1 MKHSIQKVLCVCK
14 GNTCRSPLVSVLFNK
29 QFEALGIDIT
39 ADSAGLIGEIGRP
52 VSEEMLATAM
62 EMGLSLSS
70 HKSRLIT
77 SLDLR
82 QYSRIYCMDDEIRDE
97 VLKMKE
103 VKEDQV
109 VIFNDREGGVPNPFG
124 KGLAEYKNCAEIIQR
139 EVEKI
144 TGLCARVL

>member
-1 MKHSIQKVLCVCK
+1 MENSIQKVLCVCK
-14 GNTCRSPLVSVLFNK
+14 GNTCRSPLIAALFNK

-39 ADSAGLIGEIGRP
+39 ADSAGLIGEVGRP
-52 VSEEMLATAM
+52 ASPEMLATAM
-62 EMGLSLSS
+62 EIGLSLSE
-70 HKSRLIT
+70 HKSKLIN

-82 QYSRIYCMDDEIRDE
+82 QYSRIYCVDDEIRDE

-109 VIFNDREGGVPNPFG
+109 IIFNDREGGVPNPFG
-124 KGLAEYKNCAEIIQR
+124 KGLAEYHDCAEIIQR

-144 TGLCARVL
+144 TGLCARLL